1 MSVPINAAHRSIAS
15 LNLPLKVP
23 ALLTYAGNIVKSM
36 TGNPHFPNPSPP
48 LATLGA
54 AIVTLSAAESA
65 TLTGTKGAVAQRNTA
80 KAALVLLLQELR
92 GNVQTAADADI
103 ENGAAIIQSAGIALR
118 KTPVRGKR
126 VFNAEPGPTTGSVKL
141 VAGAAAR
148 RASYEWEY
156 SSDGGKTWVAATP
169 TLQATTVVS
178 GLPAGTPMLF
188 RYRGVTKTGV
198 VDWSAP
204 VSLLVK

>member
-1 MSVPINAAHRSIAS
+1 MTIATNTAHRSIAS

-23 ALLTYAGNIVKSM
+23 ALLTYAGNIVKGL
-36 TGNPHFPNPSPP
+36 TGNPRFPNPSPP
-48 LATLGA
+48 LAALIA
-54 AIVTLSAAESA
+54 AIAVLSAAESA
-65 TLTGTKGAVAQRNTA
+65 TLMRTKGAVAARNTA
-80 KAALVLLLQELR
+80 KAALVALLQQLR
-92 GNVQTAADADI
+92 GGVQTAADADA
-103 ENGAAIIQSAGIALR
+103 ENGAAIIQSAGLAVR
-118 KTPVRGKR
+118 KTPVRAKR
-126 VFNAEPGPTTGSVKL
+126 VFDAVPGPTTGSVKL

-156 SSDGGKTWVAATP
+156 SADGGKTWVAATP
-169 TLQATTVVS
+169 TLQATTIVS
-178 GLPAGTPMLF
+178 GLPAGSTVQF